1 MYLCTCVLVYLGTML
16 RYIIKRLLTIIPVLL
31 GVSMLVFGLIRLIP
45 GDPAIVMLGE
55 RATPENIARIRTQ
68 LGLDKPI
75 HEQYL
80 IYMSRVVQ
88 GDLGISVLRQEPVT
102 REIVRRF
109 PATIEL
115 SLGAILVALI
125 VGIPAGLVSAIRR
138 GSWFDSLSMLAAL
151 TGVSMPIF
159 WLGLMLTL
167 LFAVALHWFPTG
179 GRLDAQ
185 TEFKTITNLLILDSL
200 VRGDLGVTF
209 QAIHHLFLPAVA
221 LGTIPMAIIA
231 RMTRSA
237 MLEVLSQD
245 YIRTAHAK
253 GLRERIVVIRHA
265 LRNALLPVIT
275 VVGLQVGILLAGA
288 ILTETIFSW
297 PGIGRW
303 IVEAI
308 YARDY
313 PIVQGVTLFI
323 ATIFV
328 LVNLTVD
335 VLYAFVDPRIR
346 FD

>member
-1 MYLCTCVLVYLGTML
+1 MV
-16 RYIIKRLLTIIPVLL
+16 RYIIRRFLTIIPVLL
-31 GVSMLVFGLIRLIP
+31 GVSVLVFSFIRLIP
-45 GDPAIVMLGE
+45 GDPATAMLGE
-55 RATPENIARIRTQ
+55 RATAESVARVRQQ
-68 LGLDKPI
+68 LGLDRPI

-80 IYMSRVVQ
+80 IYVSRALR
-88 GDLGISVLRQEPVT
+88 GDLGTSVLRQEPVT
-102 REIVRRF
+102 RELIRRF

-115 SLGAILVALI
+115 SLGAILFALL
-125 VGIPAGLVSAIRR
+125 VGIPSGILSATRR
-138 GSWFDSLSMLAAL
+138 GSWIDSLSMLLAL

-159 WLGLMLTL
+159 WLGLMLSF
-167 LFAVALHWFPTG
+167 LFAVLLHWLPTS
-179 GRLDAQ
+179 GRLTATVQ
-185 TEFKTITNLLILDSL
+185 YQPLTNLVLLDSL
-200 VRGDLGVTF
+200 LQGNGTLLVDALR
-209 QAIHHLFLPAVA
+209 HLVLPAVA

-237 MLEVLSQD
+237 MLETLGQD
-245 YIRTAHAK
+245 YIRTAQAK
-253 GLRERIVVIRHA
+253 GLRQRTVILRHA

-288 ILTETIFSW
+288 ILTETIFAW

-323 ATIFV
+323 ASIFV

-335 VLYAFVDPRIR
+335 VLYAFVDPRIHYE
-346 FD
+346 